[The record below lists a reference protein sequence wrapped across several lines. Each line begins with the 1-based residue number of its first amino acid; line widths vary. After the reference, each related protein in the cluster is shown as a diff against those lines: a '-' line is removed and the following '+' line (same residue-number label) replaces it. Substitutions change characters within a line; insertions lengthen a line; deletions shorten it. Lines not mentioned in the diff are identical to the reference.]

1 MATRSN
7 ILLITSD
14 NKVHQ
19 FYHHWD
25 GYLSGVG
32 EEIRKYLVYSAGLK
46 SLVLEGKSLYDILVE
61 TISKDESYLS
71 EEVYDLTD
79 KNDLHADIEFLYVI
93 DDANIHYI
101 CEWET
106 YKKCNTYKEV
116 IDHVRVDGDKV
127 DLAKHYTSE
136 DDK

>member
-7 ILLITSD
+7 ILLITPD

-32 EEIRKYLVYSAGLK
+32 EELRKYLVYSAGLK
-46 SLVLEGKSLYDILVE
+46 SLVLEDRPLYDILVE
-61 TISKDESYLS
+61 TISNDESYLS
-71 EEVYDLTD
+71 EEVRDLAD

-93 DDANIHYI
+93 DDSCIHYI

-106 YKKCNTYKEV
+106 YKKFSTYKEV
-116 IDHVRVDGDKV
+116 IDHVCVDGDKII
-127 DLAKHYTSE
+127 LGKHYTSE

>member
-7 ILLITSD
+7 ILLITHD

-32 EEIRKYLVYSAGLK
+32 EELRKYLVYSAGLK
-46 SLVLEGKSLYDILVE
+46 SLVLGDLSLYDILVE
-61 TISKDESYLS
+61 TISNDESYQS

-93 DDANIHYI
+93 DDASIHYI
-101 CEWET
+101 CECET
-106 YKKCNTYKEV
+106 YKKFSTYKEV
-116 IDHVRVDGDKV
+116 IDHVLVYGDKIS
-127 DLAKHYTSE
+127 LAKHYTSE